1 MKRIKPLMVLLL
13 LVIAST
19 ANNPSGANLRE
30 KPAHPADKII
40 MTIEGNPEELPGKE
54 LLQTALVGYELL
66 KQEQPIR
73 RQDVITIIDYSLP
86 SNQKRLWVL
95 DLTEAKVLVH
105 CLVSHGRNSG
115 DVMAEKFSNHPG
127 SYASSPGFYI
137 TGETYQ
143 GKHGLSLRLQGV
155 EDGINDKARERAIV
169 IHGADY
175 VSDRFI
181 EQNGRLGRSLGCP
194 AVPQELSGEL
204 IENIRDGSCLF
215 VYTPSESYLSK
226 SPVLTRISRQ
236 HHDES
241 QFMDARF

>member
-1 MKRIKPLMVLLL
+1 MVLLL
-13 LVIAST
+13 LVFGSTTHKGSLASL
-19 ANNPSGANLRE
+19 SE
-30 KPAHPADKII
+30 KPGNLADQVIRSI
-40 MTIEGNPEELPGKE
+40 TGNPEELPDKE
-54 LLQTALVGYELL
+54 LLQTALEGYEIL
-66 KQEQPIR
+66 KQEEPIR

-86 SNQKRLWVL
+86 SNRKRLWVL

-127 SYASSPGFYI
+127 SNASSPGFYI

-143 GKHGLSLRLQGV
+143 GKHGLSLRLNGV

-175 VSDRFI
+175 VSDGFI

-194 AVPQELSGEL
+194 AVPRELSGEL
-204 IENIRDGSCLF
+204 IEKIRDGSCLF
-215 VYTPSESYLSK
+215 VFTPSEGYLSK
-226 SPVLTRISRQ
+226 SPVITRIAHQ
-236 HHDES
+236 HRNES
-241 QFMDARF
+241 QFTDARP

>member
-1 MKRIKPLMVLLL
+1 MVLLL

-19 ANNPSGANLRE
+19 ANNLSVANLHE
-30 KPAHPADKII
+30 KPVNLADKVIRSI
-40 MTIEGNPEELPGKE
+40 QGNPEELPAKE
-54 LLQTALVGYELL
+54 LLQTALEGYELL
-66 KQEQPIR
+66 KKEQPIR

-86 SNQKRLWVL
+86 SNRKRLWVL
-95 DLTEAKVLVH
+95 DLNEAKVLVH

-194 AVPQELSGEL
+194 AVPEELSGEL
-204 IENIRDGSCLF
+204 IEKIRDGSCLF
-215 VYTPSESYLSK
+215 VYTRSKDYLTK
-226 SPVLTRISRQ
+226 SPVITKIAHQ
-236 HHDES
+236 HRDES
-241 QFMDARF
+241 QFTDARL